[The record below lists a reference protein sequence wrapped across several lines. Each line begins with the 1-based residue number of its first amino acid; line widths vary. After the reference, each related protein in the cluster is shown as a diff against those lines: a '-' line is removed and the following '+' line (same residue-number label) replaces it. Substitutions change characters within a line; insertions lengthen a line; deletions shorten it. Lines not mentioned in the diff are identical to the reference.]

1 MITVY
6 VVELFQDDDNVC
18 DMILNEVFFTLKS
31 AEKFIKKNQD
41 FFNEYK
47 VKPKIVGS
55 PLWFKSFKY
64 KED

>member
-1 MITVY
+1 MLTVY

-18 DMILNEVFFTLKS
+18 DIVLNEVFFTEKS

-41 FFNEYK
+41 FFNENC
-47 VKPKIVGS
+47 VKPKIVKS

-64 KED
+64 QED